1 MQKKISGYE
10 KRQHTKQGV
19 TQDKPS
25 SRQQGRKSSYAHDEN
40 TKLVYVVK
48 QKPEMKPTKSTPAQ
62 KSMYNLLSG
71 ALSGL
76 SDSKRTSQ
84 PEESQSEDEDAVK
97 LVERKVSLNRT
108 NVIGLNLEK
117 YNEFKPSKD
126 LSRMI

>member
-1 MQKKISGYE
+1 
-10 KRQHTKQGV
+10 
-19 TQDKPS
+19 
-25 SRQQGRKSSYAHDEN
+25 
-40 TKLVYVVK
+40 
-48 QKPEMKPTKSTPAQ
+48 
-62 KSMYNLLSG
+62 MYNLLSG

-108 NVIGLNLEK
+108 NVIGMNLEK